1 METIDMKLLSKDI
14 LHEYGFTENEMK
26 TDTKK
31 EVLTRDNFDIVFKD
45 GNYYYSN
52 LGIDYPLKD
61 LTALRKFYKEV
72 KNHELIPV

>member
-1 METIDMKLLSKDI
+1 MKLLSKDI
-14 LHEYGFTENEMK
+14 LHEYGFIENEKK
-26 TDTKK
+26 TDAKK

-72 KNHELIPV
+72 KNQELTSI

>member
-1 METIDMKLLSKDI
+1 MKTFGMKLLSKDI
-14 LHEYGFTENEMK
+14 LHEYGFCENEMK
-26 TDTKK
+26 SDTKK

-72 KNHELIPV
+72 KNCELSPV

>member
-1 METIDMKLLSKDI
+1 MKLLSKDI
-14 LHEYGFTENEMK
+14 LHEYGFAENELK
-26 TDTKK
+26 SDNKK
-31 EVLTRDNFDIVFKD
+31 EVLTKDNFDIVLKD

-72 KNHELIPV
+72 KNRELSPV

>member
-1 METIDMKLLSKDI
+1 MKLLSKDI
-14 LHEYGFTENEMK
+14 LYEYGFAENEMK
-26 TDTKK
+26 TDSKK

-61 LTALRKFYKEV
+61 LTTLRKFYKEV
-72 KNHELIPV
+72 KNCELTPT